1 MKKTRIVAITLV
13 TLVGLLIAGRISGRS
28 RRMHSSEE
36 DTLQVSTGQAENG
49 VMQQISY
56 HHMGHGMRNMA
67 NMDAHMKWTAPRP
80 ARAEDQARADALLAK
95 LQATL
100 EKYKDYRVALDDGYK
115 PFLAHLPL
123 PKHHFTNYKYG
134 FLAAFSFDPE
144 KPTSLLYQRTADGWK
159 LAGAM
164 YTAPAGFSED
174 KLNERV
180 PLSVARSH
188 AHVNICLPR
197 EHPNTSDWTRFGPG
211 GSITTA
217 EACEAAG
224 GKFVP
229 QLFGWMVHIY
239 PFEKDRQDMWPQ

>member
-1 MKKTRIVAITLV
+1 MKKRRVVNFTLLA
-13 TLVGLLIAGRISGRS
+13 LVGLLVAGRMAGRS
-28 RRMHSSEE
+28 HRSQSGDQ
-36 DTLQVSTGQAENG
+36 DTAPVTNGQAENG
-49 VMQQISY
+49 VMQQMSH
-56 HHMGHGMRNMA
+56 HHMGHDMA
-67 NMDAHMKWTAPRP
+67 NMGAHMKWTAPRP
-80 ARAEDQARADALLAK
+80 AGADDQARADALLAK
-95 LQATL
+95 LRNTL

-123 PKHHFTNYKYG
+123 PEHHFTNYKYG

-159 LAGAM
+159 LTGAM
-164 YTAPAGFSED
+164 YTAPARWAED
-174 KLNERV
+174 KLDERV
-180 PLSVARSH
+180 PLSVARWH

-211 GSITTA
+211 GSISTA
-217 EACEAAG
+217 QACEAAG

-239 PFEKDRQDMWPQ
+239 PFEKDPGKSVV